1 MDAALSSR
9 LDAIEKRL
17 AALEA
22 AAPAAGA
29 GALGSVLGAARTL
42 PVLDHGRRP
51 NFWADVEVTELITRL
66 HRRVRLNRALE
77 IVSDTFGA
85 DRAPSRSAVHR
96 YWQHLDELVRSPA

>member
-1 MDAALSSR
+1 MDAALASR
-9 LDAIEKRL
+9 LDAIEQRL
-17 AALEA
+17 VALEA
-22 AAPAAGA
+22 AAPAAGT

-66 HRRVRLNRALE
+66 HRRVPLKRALV

-85 DRAPSRSAVHR
+85 ERAPSRSAVHR
-96 YWQHLDELVRSPA
+96 YWAHLDDLARRPA